1 MVAKDPQFELR
12 KAYFETLT
20 NITSNGQPVEVFDE
34 IVPSTAAF
42 PAIVFMQQTGR
53 NDGNQDMFIRDE
65 IIDIHVITKF
75 VSDTGGKKVANDV
88 VNQIIGK
95 VLLGP
100 SNFGISS
107 HLTNWQVLNCEY
119 QTNTLT
125 SQLPTGWQVE
135 IIVTFSQLLEQL
147 N

>member
-53 NDGNQDMFIRDE
+53 NDGNKDRFIRDE

-75 VSDTGGKKVANDV
+75 VSDTGGKKVANDI
-88 VNQIIGK
+88 VNQIANK

>member
-1 MVAKDPQFELR
+1 MVARDPQFELR

-20 NITSNGQPVEVFDE
+20 DITSGGQPVEVFDE
-34 IVPSTAAF
+34 IVSPYAAY

-53 NDGNQDMFIRDE
+53 NDGNKDKFIRDE

-75 VSDTGGKKVANDV
+75 PSDTGGKKVANDV

-100 SNFGISS
+100 SNYGITA
-107 HLTNWQVLNCEY
+107 HLPNWQVLNCEY

>member
-53 NDGNQDMFIRDE
+53 NDGNKDRFIRDE

-75 VSDTGGKKVANDV
+75 VSDTGGKKVANDI
-88 VNQIIGK
+88 VNQIANK

-100 SNFGISS
+100 SNYGISS

>member
-20 NITSNGQPVEVFDE
+20 NITSNSQPVEVFDE

-53 NDGNQDMFIRDE
+53 NDGNKDMFIRDE

-75 VSDTGGKKVANDV
+75 LSDTGGKKVANDI
-88 VNQIIGK
+88 VNQIVNK

-100 SNFGISS
+100 SNYGISS

>member
-1 MVAKDPQFELR
+1 MIAKDPQFELR

-53 NDGNQDMFIRDE
+53 NDGNKDRFIRDE

-75 VSDTGGKKVANDV
+75 VSDTGGKKVANDI
-88 VNQIIGK
+88 VNQIANK

>member
-34 IVPSTAAF
+34 IVPSTAAY

-53 NDGNQDMFIRDE
+53 NDGNKDRFIRDE

-75 VSDTGGKKVANDV
+75 VSDTGGKKVANDI
-88 VNQIIGK
+88 VNQIANK

>member
-1 MVAKDPQFELR
+1 MVAKDPQFDLR

-34 IVPSTAAF
+34 IVPSTAAY

-53 NDGNQDMFIRDE
+53 NDGNKDRFIRDE

-75 VSDTGGKKVANDV
+75 VSDTGGKKVANDI
-88 VNQIIGK
+88 VNQIANK

>member
-20 NITSNGQPVEVFDE
+20 DITSNGQPVEVFDE

-53 NDGNQDMFIRDE
+53 NDGNKDRFIRDE

-75 VSDTGGKKVANDV
+75 LSDTGGKKVANDI
-88 VNQIIGK
+88 VNQIANK